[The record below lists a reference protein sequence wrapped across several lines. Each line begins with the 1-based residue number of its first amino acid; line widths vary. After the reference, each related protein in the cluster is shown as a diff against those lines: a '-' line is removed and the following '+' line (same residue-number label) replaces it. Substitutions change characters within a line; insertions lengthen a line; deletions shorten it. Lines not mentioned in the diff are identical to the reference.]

1 MRWIG
6 IWALLGVLLLS
17 ACQIDNSS
25 NGVETEGVAVSMK
38 TAVYNEQ
45 QCAGKFVSH
54 ELNHI
59 TRNAIEPIDM
69 YDSNG
74 AGLAINDLDNDGDL
88 DIVLANLAGENAI
101 FWNEGGLQFNREPFP
116 HGTSRAVSILDLNND
131 GFNDIVFTMR
141 VGDPLL
147 WQHTGETSGF
157 PFEQSAIPGVDE
169 FAYAINWGDLDQDG
183 DLDIV
188 TGSYDTSLEKEL
200 RDSFMFGPGAGV
212 FVFTNENGEFTS
224 ERLAE
229 TSQALAI
236 QLLDINQDGLQD
248 ILVGN
253 DFITVRDNYW
263 LAKEGGGWEA
273 AEPFNTTTENTMS
286 FDVGDVNNDG
296 VMELFAADMHPFADD
311 EETNAAWT
319 PVMELMMAAHTPVEG
334 DPQINA
340 NVLQVRDSS
349 GQFVNSAPDMGIDAT
364 GWSWSTKFGDL
375 DHDGYLDLYSVNGMA
390 SFETFGHLPDY
401 TLVEENQALKNDGNG
416 NFNAM
421 PDWGLNKTAGG
432 RGMSM
437 GDLDNDGDLD
447 IVVNNLLDKAYVL
460 ENQLCGGDSL
470 LVDLKWSDSQNIA
483 AVGATVTLVTADNT
497 LIRDVRVNSGYLSG
511 DPSRLHFGFPENS
524 ELTSLIIEWPDG
536 EQTTINGI
544 EANQIIEIER
554 NSES

>member
-1 MRWIG
+1 MRWIV
-6 IWALLGVLLLS
+6 WALVAVLFIS
-17 ACQIDNSS
+17 ACQINNSS
-25 NGVETEGVAVSMK
+25 GEMEVEGVPISLQ

-45 QCAGKFVSH
+45 QCAGKFISH

-59 TRNAIEPIDM
+59 TKNAVEPIDM

-88 DIVLANLAGENAI
+88 DIVLANLAGENSL
-101 FWNEGGLQFNREPFP
+101 FWNEGGLQFTQQNFP
-116 HGTSRAVSILDLNND
+116 HGSSRAVSILDLNND

-141 VGDPLL
+141 IGRPLL
-147 WQHTGETSGF
+147 WQHTGESSNF
-157 PFEQSAIPGVDE
+157 PFDRTSLEGVE
-169 FAYAINWGDLDQDG
+169 EYAYAINWGDLDQDG

-200 RDSFMFGPGAGV
+200 RDTFMFGPGAGV
-212 FVFTNENGEFTS
+212 FIFTNEDGTFTS

-236 QLLDINQDGLQD
+236 QLLDINQDGLKD

-263 LAKEGGGWEA
+263 LAKTDGSWET

-286 FDVGDVNNDG
+286 YDIGDVNNDG
-296 VMELFAADMHPFADD
+296 MMELFAADMHPFADD

-334 DPQINA
+334 DPQIMA

-349 GQFVNSAPDMGIDAT
+349 GQFINSAPNMGVDAT

-375 DHDGYLDLYSVNGMA
+375 DHDGFLDLYSVNGMA
-390 SFETFGHLPDY
+390 SFETFGHLPNY
-401 TLVEENQALKNDGNG
+401 TLVEENQALKNDGSG
-416 NFNAM
+416 NFHAM
-421 PDWGLNKTAGG
+421 PEWGLNKTAGG

-460 ENQLCGGDSL
+460 ENQLCGGASL
-470 LVDLKWSDSQNIA
+470 EVDLQWLDSQNIA
-483 AVGATVTLVTADNT
+483 AIGATISLITEETTLV
-497 LIRDVRVNSGYLSG
+497 RDVRVNSGYLSG
-511 DPSRLHFGFPENS
+511 DPSRIHFGFPADS
-524 ELTSLIIEWPDG
+524 QLQSLVIEWPDG
-536 EQTTINGI
+536 ETTAIHGI
-544 EANQIIEIER
+544 EANQIIQIER
-554 NSES
+554 DSES